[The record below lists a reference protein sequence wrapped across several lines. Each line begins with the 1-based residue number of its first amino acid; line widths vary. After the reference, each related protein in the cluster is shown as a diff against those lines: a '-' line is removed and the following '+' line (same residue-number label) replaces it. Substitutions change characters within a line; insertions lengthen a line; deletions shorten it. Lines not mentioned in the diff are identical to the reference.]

1 MIRCDWEVERQT
13 PDSSNMEVGNGMGK
27 TWQCEGNGKLGNNDQ
42 NQQKKYNLRL
52 SKVNDM
58 VGNSKSNDVN
68 FKRIKI
74 DESNVND
81 VKENEHYLEIVQGDI
96 NCISGHPTVFFFRWS
111 TITIL

>member
-1 MIRCDWEVERQT
+1 MTGGDWEVERQT

-27 TWQCEGNGKLGNNDQ
+27 TCQCESNGKLGNNDQ
-42 NQQKKYNLRL
+42 NQQKKYNFRL

-58 VGNSKSNDVN
+58 VGNSKPNDVN

-74 DESNVND
+74 DESNAND
-81 VKENEHYLEIVQGDI
+81 AQENEDYLEIVQGDM
-96 NCISGHPTVFFFRWS
+96 NCISGHATVFFFRWS